1 VNRREWIKR
10 TGYTGIGI
18 LLVNNMDAGKSKNA
32 EIIVGGIQET
42 IEITKSDFGPD
53 FIWGVASAAYQTE
66 GAWNLD
72 GKGESNWDH
81 FTHNSGKI
89 ERGENADDAT
99 DFYHRYEEDIEL
111 VRAMNFK
118 VFRFSLSWSR
128 ILPNG
133 PDSIN
138 QKGLDF
144 YHKVIDKC
152 ISVGLE
158 PWVTIYHWDM
168 PQVLEAQGGWT
179 NRRMLDWFS
188 EYVDVVTR
196 EFGSKV
202 KNWMVMNEQLSYT
215 AGGYLAGVLAP
226 GRKSI
231 GGFLKAVHHSVL
243 CNAIGA
249 RIVRNNVEGAHIG
262 TTFFTSYIEP
272 VNQEKKNIAAA
283 ARVDAVV
290 NRLFIEPSL
299 GMGYPVET
307 LPVLKK
313 ISKYFEAGDEELMIF
328 DFDFIGIQYYF
339 RNVVEKSIIPG
350 IRATEIKASERGVEV
365 NEMGGEIYPEGLY
378 HILKKFSGY
387 AGIRNMLVTEN
398 GVCVPDVYENGRIYD
413 YRRIRFFNDHLLAVH
428 KAKKEGINVNG
439 YLVWSPTDN
448 FEWDKGYRTR
458 FGLVYIDYQTQKR
471 IMKDSG
477 LWFRNFLK

>member
-1 VNRREWIKR
+1 MNRREWIKR
-10 TGYTGIGI
+10 SGYTGLSI
-18 LLVNNMDAGKSKNA
+18 LLVNNIGAGKSKNE
-32 EIIVGGIQET
+32 EIIVDGIREAT
-42 IEITKSDFGPD
+42 EITKSDFGPD
-53 FIWGVASAAYQTE
+53 FIWGIASAAYQTE
-66 GAWNLD
+66 GAWNID
-72 GKGESNWDH
+72 GKSESNWDH
-81 FTHNSGKI
+81 FTHNTGKV
-89 ERGENADDAT
+89 ERGENADDST
-99 DFYHRYEEDIEL
+99 DFYHRFEEDIEL
-111 VRAMNFK
+111 VKSMNFQ

-133 PDSIN
+133 IGSIN

-144 YHKVIDKC
+144 YHRVIDKC

-158 PWVTIYHWDM
+158 PWITIYHWDM

-179 NRRMLDWFS
+179 SRQMLDWFS

-196 EFGSKV
+196 EFGLKV
-202 KNWMVMNEQLSYT
+202 KNWIVMNEQLSYT

-249 RIVRNNVEGAHIG
+249 TIVRRNVEGANIG

-272 VNQEKKNIAAA
+272 VNQEKKNIEAA
-283 ARVDAVV
+283 ARVDAAV
-290 NRLFIEPSL
+290 NRLFIEPSM

-313 ISKYFEAGDEELMIF
+313 ISKYFEAGDEQLMIF

-339 RNVVEKSIIPG
+339 RSIVEKSIIPG
-350 IRATEIKASERGVEV
+350 IRANEVKASERGVEV

-387 AGIRNMLVTEN
+387 KRIRNMLVTEN
-398 GVCVPDVYENGRIYD
+398 GVCVPDQYENGRIQD
-413 YRRIRFFNDHLLAVH
+413 NRRIGFFNDHLLAVRM
-428 KAKKEGINVNG
+428 AKEEGINVNG
-439 YLVWSPTDN
+439 YMVWSPTDN

-458 FGLVYIDYQTQKR
+458 FGLVYIDYQTKER